1 MTGQQSSPILS
12 IERLSVDF
20 ITDHGWTNVVKEVSF
35 DVGSGEIVGLV
46 GESGSGKSVTSL
58 ATLGLLPSEYA
69 RIASGC
75 ISFGGTDLAS
85 LSQKQL
91 RDIRGND
98 ISMIFQEPMTSL
110 NPSFTIGDQIA
121 EAYRRHN
128 GGSRRVALTHAV
140 DMLGLVGIPDPR
152 RRLKDYP
159 HEFSGG
165 MRQRAMI
172 AMALVCGPDLLVA
185 DEPTTALDVTVQA
198 QIIELLGRI
207 RDETGCGI
215 LFITHDLGVV
225 SEVCDRVIVMYA
237 GEVVESAVC
246 RDIFVQP
253 RHPYTEGLL
262 SAMPQLGPREES
274 LASIPG
280 RPPEPWDLPQ
290 GCRFN
295 PRCSYA
301 QPECSRDV
309 IPLHEV
315 VSGRESRCVR
325 IDELTLAGAQ

>member
-1 MTGQQSSPILS
+1 MSKPSAEAALS
-12 IERLSVDF
+12 IDRLSIDF
-20 ITDHGWTNVVKEVSF
+20 VTDHGWTNVVKDVSF

-58 ATLGLLPSEYA
+58 AALGLLPSAYS
-69 RIASGC
+69 RIASGS
-75 ISFGGTDLAS
+75 ISFSGTDLAS
-85 LSQKQL
+85 LSDKQL
-91 RDIRGND
+91 RSIRGND

-110 NPSFTIGDQIA
+110 NPSFTVGDQIA
-121 EAYRRHN
+121 EAYRQHN
-128 GGSRRVALTHAV
+128 GGRRRAALARAA
-140 DMLGLVGIPDPR
+140 DMLDLVGIPDAR
-152 RRLKDYP
+152 HRLGDYP

-172 AMALVCGPDLLVA
+172 AMALVCEPDLLIA

-225 SEVCDRVIVMYA
+225 SEICDRVIVMYA

-246 RDIFVQP
+246 RDIFIQP
-253 RHPYTEGLL
+253 KHPYTEGLL
-262 SAMPQLGPREES
+262 SAMPQLGAREET

-280 RPPEPWDLPQ
+280 RPPEPWNLPG

-295 PRCSYA
+295 PRCAYA
-301 QPECSRDV
+301 RPGCANEV
-309 IPLHEV
+309 IALDEV
-315 VSGRESRCVR
+315 VGGRASRCVR
-325 IDELTLAGAQ
+325 VDELTLAGAQ